1 MEILAMIILV
11 PFGLLF
17 VAGPIYI
24 IIYNWITW
32 LQEEPEKLIFD
43 SEESIKKEK
52 DRKRNL
58 SIFGIGALILIIY
71 LLRL

>member
-1 MEILAMIILV
+1 MIILV

-17 VAGPIYI
+17 IAGPIYI

-52 DRKRNL
+52 NRKRNL

>member
-1 MEILAMIILV
+1 MIILV

-17 VAGPIYI
+17 IAGPINI

-52 DRKRNL
+52 NRKRNL

>member
-1 MEILAMIILV
+1 MIILV

-17 VAGPIYI
+17 IAFPIYI

-52 DRKRNL
+52 NRKRNL

>member
-17 VAGPIYI
+17 IAGPIYI

-52 DRKRNL
+52 NRKRNL